1 METGYN
7 SLEYLNRKPVS
18 IVMSMQMPVKVQ
30 RWGGAFQVENISD
43 PSVKQELFGWMA
55 TYELGPQSNWRFSNT
70 LDSRKLNVLKSAQL
84 CASKRPG
91 PARSGYLCFYPK
103 MKVAVFVEDSERR
116 EPRPPRTAVLRMR
129 HSPAVYNTGGGIFA
143 ATLAISDS
151 TLWLE
156 DVLVWD
162 GHNVWNDETFSK
174 RWQRL
179 RTWFLQEWSED
190 LALQRG
196 LTIKPRELVSL
207 ENFKSDPG
215 DVWEFI
221 PEDAQRRRFIWK
233 DRRLTNVVLSSYPQ
247 KPLPPKQFRKPQ
259 QQQVPAQA
267 QVQEPTKI
275 GILDTYFPALP
286 TANGG
291 SLTAIAKKDIS
302 GPDVY
307 SLSSADGKH
316 LSIAVIRKMQ
326 LSLEMRK
333 HTEPVRVR
341 VEWNASFDRWEI
353 LDVNVSAAASPASAF
368 AM

>member
-1 METGYN
+1 
-7 SLEYLNRKPVS
+7 
-18 IVMSMQMPVKVQ
+18 MPVKVQ

-55 TYELGPQSNWRFSNT
+55 ALELGPQSNWRFSNA
-70 LDSRKLNVLKSAQL
+70 LDSRKLNVLKSSQM

-103 MKVAVFVEDSERR
+103 MKVAVFVEDAERR
-116 EPRPPRTAVLRMR
+116 GPAAPEPRPPRTAVLRMR
-129 HSPAVYNTGGGIFA
+129 HSPSVYNTGGAVFA

-156 DVLVWD
+156 DVLAMD
-162 GHNVWNDETFSK
+162 GKNIWNDEPFSR

-179 RTWFLQEWSED
+179 RNWFLQDWSED
-190 LALQRG
+190 MALQRG
-196 LTIKPRELVSL
+196 LAIKARELIPL
-207 ENFKSDPG
+207 EKFRSEPG

-221 PEDAQRRRFIWK
+221 PEDAQRRRLIWK
-233 DRRLTNVVLSSYPQ
+233 DRRLNNVVLSSYPQ
-247 KPLPPKQFRKPQ
+247 KPKPQRPQQHKPEPVPEPVQ
-259 QQQVPAQA
+259 QQQT
-267 QVQEPTKI
+267 TKV

-286 TANGG
+286 TAGNGA
-291 SLTAIAKKDIS
+291 LVAIAKKDLS

-307 SLSSADGKH
+307 ALSSADGKH

-326 LSLEMRK
+326 ISLEMRK
-333 HTEPVRVR
+333 HAEPVRVR
-341 VEWNASFDRWEI
+341 VEWNSAFDRWEI

>member
-1 METGYN
+1 
-7 SLEYLNRKPVS
+7 
-18 IVMSMQMPVKVQ
+18 MPVKVQ

-55 TYELGPQSNWRFSNT
+55 ALELGPQSAWRFSNA
-70 LDSRKLNVLKSAQL
+70 LDSRKLNVLKSSQL

-103 MKVAVFVEDSERR
+103 MKVAVFVEDAEHRPNA

-129 HSPAVYNTGGGIFA
+129 HSPAVYNTGGAIFA

-156 DVLVWD
+156 DVLAMD
-162 GHNVWNDETFSK
+162 GKNIWNDEPFSR

-179 RTWFLQEWSED
+179 RNWFLQDWSED
-190 LALQRG
+190 MALQRG
-196 LTIKPRELVSL
+196 LAIKARELIPL
-207 ENFKSDPG
+207 EKFRSEPG

-221 PEDAQRRRFIWK
+221 PEDAQRRRLIWK
-233 DRRLTNVVLSSYPQ
+233 DRRLNNVVLSSYPQ
-247 KPLPPKQFRKPQ
+247 KPKPQ
-259 QQQVPAQA
+259 QQQQRYQQNKPSAPAPAPAEQ
-267 QVQEPTKI
+267 QTTKV

-286 TANGG
+286 TAGDG
-291 SLTAIAKKDIS
+291 SLVAIAKKDLS

-307 SLSSADGKH
+307 ALSSADGKH

-326 LSLEMRK
+326 ISLEMRK
-333 HTEPVRVR
+333 YTEPVRVR
-341 VEWNASFDRWEI
+341 VEWNSSFDRWEI
-353 LDVNVSAAASPASAF
+353 IDVNVSSAASPASAF
-368 AM
+368 VVQ